1 MPSSASSIRPSAPI
15 RKWVTCDPEP
25 GLSMAL
31 RVDREAA
38 LGWLG
43 IEGFRPSGRVRP
55 AQRRVAGE
63 SDVLTAEAPVEPQDE
78 RQSQPQT
85 GPQNGPPPG
94 PIDAPVDT
102 SAEGPSPVPGRAGDE
117 PRREAPVVEAAAAP
131 AERADEVSS
140 DRLRLAADSPHR
152 ALAEAIAQV
161 AGLACETG
169 EGGDIVTVRG
179 ETWELASLAGD
190 GAAKRRLWRALT
202 ARGRRARG

>member
-1 MPSSASSIRPSAPI
+1 
-15 RKWVTCDPEP
+15 
-25 GLSMAL
+25 MAL

-55 AQRRVAGE
+55 AYFRSPLEDERSTTDASV
-63 SDVLTAEAPVEPQDE
+63 DLQDE
-78 RQSQPQT
+78 PR
-85 GPQNGPPPG
+85 PG
-94 PIDAPVDT
+94 PIDVPVDAST
-102 SAEGPSPVPGRAGDE
+102 DAPISEHDGAENE
-117 PRREAPVVEAAAAP
+117 PRRQAPVGEAATAP
-131 AERADEVSS
+131 AERVDKVLPERVCVAV
-140 DRLRLAADSPHR
+140 DSPYR

-179 ETWELASLAGD
+179 ETWDLASIAGD

>member
-1 MPSSASSIRPSAPI
+1 
-15 RKWVTCDPEP
+15 
-25 GLSMAL
+25 MAL

-55 AQRRVAGE
+55 AQRRLAGE
-63 SDVLTAEAPVEPQDE
+63 SDVPTADGPVEPQGE
-78 RQSQPQT
+78 RQNQPPN
-85 GPQNGPPPG
+85 GPQNGPPPA
-94 PIDAPVDT
+94 PIDIPVDT
-102 SAEGPSPVPGRAGDE
+102 SADRASPVPDGAGDE

-131 AERADEVSS
+131 VERADEVLP
-140 DRLRLAADSPHR
+140 DRVCLAADSPHR

>member
-1 MPSSASSIRPSAPI
+1 
-15 RKWVTCDPEP
+15 
-25 GLSMAL
+25 MAL

-63 SDVLTAEAPVEPQDE
+63 SDVPTADVPVEPQGE
-78 RQSQPQT
+78 RQN
-85 GPQNGPPPG
+85 GPQNGPQNEPPPG
-94 PIDAPVDT
+94 PVDT
-102 SAEGPSPVPGRAGDE
+102 SADGPNPAPDAAGDE
-117 PRREAPVVEAAAAP
+117 PHREAPVVEAAAAP
-131 AERADEVSS
+131 AERADEVLP
-140 DRLRLAADSPHR
+140 DRVCLAADSPHR

-169 EGGDIVTVRG
+169 EGGDVVTVRG

>member
-1 MPSSASSIRPSAPI
+1 MPSSASSIPRSALT
-15 RKWVTCDPEP
+15 RRWVTCDAGA

-55 AQRRVAGE
+55 ARLQSPVDGE
-63 SDVLTAEAPVEPQDE
+63 EPISDAPVEARAEVRDEPQPD
-78 RQSQPQT
+78 
-85 GPQNGPPPG
+85 
-94 PIDAPVDT
+94 PIETPVAT
-102 SAEGPSPVPGRAGDE
+102 SVDVPTPVPDRADDE
-117 PRREAPVVEAAAAP
+117 PQQQEPVAEVAPTSAP
-131 AERADEVSS
+131 AEPADEVLT
-140 DRLRLAADSPHR
+140 DRLCLAADSPHR

-161 AGLACETG
+161 AGLAFETV
-169 EGGDIVTVRG
+169 EGGDTVTVRG

-190 GAAKRRLWRALT
+190 GSAKRRLWRALV